1 MYTSNMSSS
10 SQDLLNV
17 LLQLSQIETMSG
29 SNEYDKLEK
38 YIIISLIL
46 MCNTVTIPYS
56 HLLHYLIYIFEENKQ
71 IIIYY
76 FKLTHIIY

>member
-1 MYTSNMSSS
+1 
-10 SQDLLNV
+10 
-17 LLQLSQIETMSG
+17 MSG

-56 HLLHYLIYIFEENKQ
+56 YLLHYLIYIFEENKK
-71 IIIYY
+71 IIIDCGRINNKNT
-76 FKLTHIIY
+76 FIQN